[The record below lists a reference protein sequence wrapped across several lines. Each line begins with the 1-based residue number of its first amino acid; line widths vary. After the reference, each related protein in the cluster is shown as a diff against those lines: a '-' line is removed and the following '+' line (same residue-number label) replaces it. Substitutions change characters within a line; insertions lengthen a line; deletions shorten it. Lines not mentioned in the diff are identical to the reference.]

1 MHHQKLKILDIVDKE
16 LLESIRQIVAGLLV

>member
-16 LLESIRQIVAGLLV
+16 LLESIRQIMAGLLV

>member
-1 MHHQKLKILDIVDKE
+1 MHHQKFKILDIVDKE